1 MTHIVC
7 AARVSVSIQLHMC
20 IHTITYMYA
29 AHTYV
34 AAHMYVQLLHKR
46 RADRSGCAVSSL
58 PAATLFIANKPYE
71 AIANTL
77 RLDHPL
83 VHRAVRWSNI
93 STI

>member
-1 MTHIVC
+1 MCDTHCVC
-7 AARVSVSIQLHMC
+7 STCKSIQLHMC
-20 IHTITYMYA
+20 MPHM
-29 AHTYV
+29 YV

-83 VHRAVRWSNI
+83 VHRAVR
-93 STI
+93 

>member
-1 MTHIVC
+1 MC
-7 AARVSVSIQLHMC
+7 AACVLCV
-20 IHTITYMYA
+20 HTITYVYA
-29 AHTYV
+29 AHTYI

-77 RLDHPL
+77 MRLDHAL
-83 VHRAVRWSNI
+83 VHQVVR
-93 STI
+93 